1 MRRKP
6 SMANIELHLQRS
18 ASGKPLIARQLTF
31 NRFKDNLAQRKLFL
45 QRETLKSQ
53 RNFANIMS
61 RMENVCYNMVTRYN
75 GDQIIMNNLK
85 QIALNQSKRLGV
97 YMNRLSRVN
106 AALNCHYRERYADRL
121 SKSNDTIDELKR
133 RKKDNDSSLIGS
145 SEGCKSESSRELSYA
160 DLSIVQHQ
168 SNKHRRDAIELDE
181 YFRKKNKLE
190 ILKGEIFLSDQR
202 KKYHVH
208 KTFEKQKVFNQK
220 HFVRQHTKE
229 NNYKPYNRY
238 KKGNLYFNKS
248 YKNINL
254 QINNIKSFNNH
265 TDNKEV
271 PKTKHRC
278 NTSQNGKDHSNL
290 TNEFSFS
297 RHKSNATNN
306 VYVSN
311 QFFLSSS
318 PSQISATTTK
328 ANSSVNKPRIR
339 LIKTAF
345 YDKGSNDLANH
356 FECASNSSPL
366 SRNKSKNKS
375 RKRMEKLNTAYK
387 EALDKSRNISCDI
400 YSNLT
405 EHEDMKQ
412 KFTKFQK
419 VKTTFDLNEI
429 IDEFKLNQHHSS
441 SPRSEEDIVRRNAL
455 KVANMLP
462 KEDHV
467 YLWQMVNEVLHEQ
480 KVLHKR
486 FDDESGLC
494 KRLLQLKQRK
504 EFQKVCNQTMI
515 LKKSYS
521 LRNTVEPEDEVRKI
535 KKIIREIN
543 GKVGTSENLQKVLLK
558 LKVMKDIKP
567 LLYNNRIFRTR
578 AKKEKKRT
586 QLIPD

>member
-1 MRRKP
+1 
-6 SMANIELHLQRS
+6 
-18 ASGKPLIARQLTF
+18 
-31 NRFKDNLAQRKLFL
+31 
-45 QRETLKSQ
+45 
-53 RNFANIMS
+53 
-61 RMENVCYNMVTRYN
+61 
-75 GDQIIMNNLK
+75 
-85 QIALNQSKRLGV
+85 
-97 YMNRLSRVN
+97 
-106 AALNCHYRERYADRL
+106 
-121 SKSNDTIDELKR
+121 
-133 RKKDNDSSLIGS
+133 
-145 SEGCKSESSRELSYA
+145 
-160 DLSIVQHQ
+160 
-168 SNKHRRDAIELDE
+168 
-181 YFRKKNKLE
+181 
-190 ILKGEIFLSDQR
+190 
-202 KKYHVH
+202 
-208 KTFEKQKVFNQK
+208 
-220 HFVRQHTKE
+220 
-229 NNYKPYNRY
+229 
-238 KKGNLYFNKS
+238 
-248 YKNINL
+248 
-254 QINNIKSFNNH
+254 
-265 TDNKEV
+265 
-271 PKTKHRC
+271 
-278 NTSQNGKDHSNL
+278 
-290 TNEFSFS
+290 
-297 RHKSNATNN
+297 
-306 VYVSN
+306 
-311 QFFLSSS
+311 
-318 PSQISATTTK
+318 
-328 ANSSVNKPRIR
+328 
-339 LIKTAF
+339 
-345 YDKGSNDLANH
+345 
-356 FECASNSSPL
+356 
-366 SRNKSKNKS
+366 
-375 RKRMEKLNTAYK
+375 MEKLNTAYK